1 MPSDDLS
8 DRLAKLGP
16 AQRAVYD
23 RVLAARSAGPVPPR
37 TSAESDLV
45 RIWQEVL
52 KKDVVGVRDSFFA
65 LGGDSI
71 TSLQVSARASAA
83 GIRVTS
89 RQVLEAETV
98 ERLAEL
104 ASRAPEPVG
113 RAADEPSG
121 EVPLTP
127 IQRWFFEQRV
137 PRAHQWDQTIFV
149 ELADAVDAS
158 RLRAALAAVVE
169 HHDVLRSTF
178 STTGDG
184 WRHVVG
190 AECAPP
196 SLEVVDLALRTPE
209 TQDPAIREE
218 TVRAQEAID
227 LARGPLLT
235 AVLFRLAPARADRLL
250 LVVHHLVVD
259 GVSLRILVEDLDTAY
274 AGLRGGDAA
283 PLPAKTTSFRGWGEA
298 LQHYA
303 RDGDL
308 LRQADYWRSVPD
320 PEAASPW
327 TCRRGTEVRNTAGR
341 GATATFEVDPGVV
354 RALRGEAV
362 RAGGASPLHL
372 LLASFALAWRSR
384 TGRNAVQV
392 DLERHGREHI
402 ADGVDVSRTVGWFT
416 SIHPVVLHV
425 PETARAE
432 QVVDAVRRQFD
443 RIPDRGIGYGVLRHL
458 TTGIGAELAAL
469 PRSAVSFNFLGWFD
483 RPSDGRSLFGAP
495 VQAPAQLLSPD
506 TPRPYLLDVVITGI
520 EQRLLVELTYATDA
534 YPADEVD
541 ALGRELVTALGELVD
556 LHSSKG
562 ASRELRSSGVA
573 GDRLADVVR
582 QVGINR

>member
-1 MPSDDLS
+1 MSSDDLS

-23 RVLAARSAGPVPPR
+23 RLLAARAAEPGAPR
-37 TSAESDLV
+37 TSVESDLV
-45 RIWQEVL
+45 RIWREVL

-89 RQVLEAETV
+89 RQVLEAETI

-104 ASRAPEPVG
+104 AAQEQEPVG
-113 RAADEPSG
+113 RVADEPIG

-127 IQRWFFEQRV
+127 IQRWFFEQRI
-137 PRAHQWDQTIFV
+137 PRAHQWDQTIFI
-149 ELADAVDAS
+149 ELADAVDAN
-158 RLRAALAAVVE
+158 RLRAALAVVVE
-169 HHDVLRSTF
+169 HHDALRSTF
-178 STTGDG
+178 SATEDG
-184 WRHVVG
+184 WRHVVR

-196 SLEVVDLALRTPE
+196 SLKVVDLALRAPKL
-209 TQDPAIREE
+209 QDPAIREE

-227 LARGPLLT
+227 LTDGPLLT

-259 GVSLRILVEDLDTAY
+259 GVSLRILVEDLNTAY
-274 AGLRGGDAA
+274 AGLRGDDPA
-283 PLPAKTTSFRGWGEA
+283 PLPAKTTSFRRWGEA
-298 LQHYA
+298 LQRYA
-303 RDGDL
+303 EDGNL
-308 LRQADYWRSVPD
+308 LRQADYWRSVPEPD
-320 PEAASPW
+320 AVSPW
-327 TCRRGTEVRNTAGR
+327 MTRQGIEVRNTVEHS
-341 GATATFEVDPGVV
+341 ATATFEVDPGVV
-354 RALRGEAV
+354 EALRGEAV
-362 RAGGASPLHL
+362 RTGGVSPLHL
-372 LLASFALAWRSR
+372 LLASFALAWRAR
-384 TGRNAVQV
+384 TGRNAVQM
-392 DLERHGREHI
+392 DLERHGREQI

-416 SIHPVVLHV
+416 SIHPLVLHV

-432 QVVDAVRRQFD
+432 QVVDAVRRQSA
-443 RIPDRGIGYGVLRHL
+443 RIPDRGIGYGVLRYL
-458 TTGIGAELAAL
+458 STGIGAELAAL
-469 PRSAVSFNFLGWFD
+469 PQSAVSFNFLGWFD
-483 RPSDGRSLFGAP
+483 RLSDSRSLFGAP

-534 YPADEVD
+534 YHPDEVD

-556 LHSSKG
+556 LHTSQG
-562 ASRELRSSGVA
+562 VSRELLSSGVA
-573 GDRLADVVR
+573 GDRLADIVR